1 MKMLKNKGL
10 RLLGIALGLV
20 GLFGLLIIKFYQIQ
34 VVQHEKWVQV
44 ANRQHF
50 FTVKEPFM
58 RGKFYSNNTLKKGHV
73 EPPQPF
79 VIDIEKFHL
88 FVDPESLPENKK
100 EEISKSLIAMLD
112 VSVEERINF
121 RKQFFKKSRSRK
133 LTMWLDKDSHDNV
146 MKWWIPYAKKNK
158 IPKNALF
165 FQTDYQRS
173 YPYGHM
179 LGQILHTVQGQK
191 DEVTKQALPTGGLEL
206 YFNNYLQ
213 GKLGKRRLMRSP
225 RNSLETGEIISK
237 PENGADIYL
246 TINQYLQAIA
256 EEELMK
262 GVKKSNAKGGWAVMM
277 DPRTGEILALAQY
290 PFFDP
295 ADYTAYFNDPVMI
308 DYTRVRAATDA
319 IEPGSVMKTFTIT
332 IAFLANEE
340 LAKRGE
346 PPLFDPE
353 EKIDTS
359 NGNFPGRNKP
369 LTDTRF
375 HHYCNLLMGVQKSSN
390 RYMARL
396 IERVIKRL
404 GPEWYR
410 HALNEIFGFGEKT
423 GIELQSESRGM
434 LPVIGKYHPN
444 GAPEWSKATPY
455 SLAIGYNIQVNS
467 FQLLR
472 AYSILLNGGYF
483 VNPTLVRKIVKKDTE
498 GKEIVLLDNTNNQN
512 LPHVLSPDIGEKV
525 VPILK
530 YTTKVGGSATKADI
544 WGYTEAGKTGT
555 TEKLTGGQY
564 GGKRRICTFIGFTPV
579 KNPAFILLITIDE
592 PEYGY
597 IPGVGHGH
605 RAGVCAAP
613 IFKEIARRSLEY
625 LGVAPDDPFGY
636 PAGDPRCDP
645 NKADWVM
652 ESRRLQEM
660 YQKWNN
666 SAYSGEE

>member
-1 MKMLKNKGL
+1 MEFNKPRGI
-10 RLLGIALGLV
+10 RLLGIALSLLC
-20 GLFGLLIIKFYQIQ
+20 LFGLLIIKFYQIQ
-34 VVQHEKWVQV
+34 VVENEKWTNI
-44 ANRQHF
+44 ANKQHF
-50 FTVKEPFM
+50 FTVKEPFI
-58 RGKFYSNNTLKKGHV
+58 RGKFYSNNTLKKAHL
-73 EPPQPF
+73 EPSQPF

-100 EEISKSLIAMLD
+100 ETISKTLTAMLD
-112 VSVEERINF
+112 INIEERLNF
-121 RKQFFKKSRSRK
+121 NKQFYKKSRSRK
-133 LTMWLDKDSHDNV
+133 LAMWLDKDAYDGV
-146 MKWWIPYAKKNK
+146 MQWWIPFAKKNK

-173 YPYGHM
+173 YPYGKM
-179 LGQILHTVQGQK
+179 LGQVLHTIQGQK

-225 RNSLETGEIISK
+225 RNSLETGEVISK

-256 EEELMK
+256 EEELQK
-262 GVKKSNAKGGWAVMM
+262 GVKKSKAKGGWAVMM
-277 DPRTGEILALAQY
+277 EPRTGEILALAQY
-290 PFFDP
+290 PSFEP

-308 DYTRVRAATDA
+308 EYTRVRAATDA
-319 IEPGSVMKTFTIT
+319 IEPGSVMKAVTVS

-340 LAKRGE
+340 LKKRGE
-346 PPLFDPE
+346 SPLFDPE

-359 NGNFPGRNKP
+359 NGNFPGRNKV
-369 LTDTRF
+369 LTDTKF
-375 HHYCNLLMGVQKSSN
+375 HHFCNLNMGVQKSSN

-396 IERVIKRL
+396 VERVVKRL
-404 GPEWYR
+404 GEKWYR
-410 HALNEIFGFGEKT
+410 NALQDIFGFGTKT
-423 GIELQSESRGM
+423 GIELQSESKGL

-472 AYSILLNGGYF
+472 AFAILLNGGYL
-483 VNPTLVRKIVKKDTE
+483 VQPTLVRKIIKKDSE
-498 GKEIVLLDNTNNQN
+498 GEEIVLLDNTKHEF
-512 LPHVLSPDIGEKV
+512 PHVLSADVGNKV

-530 YTTKVGGSATKADI
+530 YTTKKGGSATKADI
-544 WGYTEAGKTGT
+544 YGYTEGGKTGT
-555 TEKLTGGQY
+555 AEKLTGGQY
-564 GGKRRICTFIGFTPV
+564 GGKRRICTFIGFTPA
-579 KNPAFILLITIDE
+579 KDPAFLLLVTIDE

-613 IFKEIARRSLEY
+613 IFKEIAKRSLDY
-625 LGVAPDDPFGY
+625 LGIAPDDPFGY
-636 PAGDPRCDP
+636 PTGDPRCDP
-645 NKADWVM
+645 TKADWVM
-652 ESRRLQEM
+652 ESQRLQEM

-666 SAYSGEE
+666 SAHSGEE